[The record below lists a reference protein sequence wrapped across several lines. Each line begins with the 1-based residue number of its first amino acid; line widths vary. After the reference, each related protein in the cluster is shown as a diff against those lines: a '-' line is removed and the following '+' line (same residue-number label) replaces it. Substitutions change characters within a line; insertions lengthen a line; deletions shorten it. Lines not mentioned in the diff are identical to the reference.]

1 MNEQIR
7 NVNQLDYLNSKINL
21 NSKSYGRVKI
31 RAALFREKEFTY
43 LCLADVNFLY
53 KTDSVPKDFLHDY
66 GSVILTEYTID
77 LKDWPSFLKS
87 IQSESMDVLSI
98 KNVKISGGFTQDGW
112 HISSKNKFAG
122 VYNEWPF
129 LFVTYSAKQDVHF
142 NGTYDLLASPGKPAY
157 TNFFDAVR
165 SFLKLVD
172 GFNMNNP
179 VGMYLKI
186 PDYRARIKTLEIA
199 EKHITISIETRESKP
214 DDLIVQ
220 LYCKKGKDDFH
231 PDSDSDIDSSGNV
244 S

>member
-122 VYNEWPF
+122 VYN
-129 LFVTYSAKQDVHF
+129 
-142 NGTYDLLASPGKPAY
+142 
-157 TNFFDAVR
+157 
-165 SFLKLVD
+165 
-172 GFNMNNP
+172 
-179 VGMYLKI
+179 
-186 PDYRARIKTLEIA
+186 
-199 EKHITISIETRESKP
+199 
-214 DDLIVQ
+214 
-220 LYCKKGKDDFH
+220 
-231 PDSDSDIDSSGNV
+231 
-244 S
+244 